1 MKILGSGKVDDFK
14 KVAFS
19 DRVLSNMDVKPGDS
33 VIFYKKAGESGVSMF
48 RAEGSNLTSECD
60 APARLHLREAPAKMR
75 MFLIGGIALTVVALA
90 MIGLSAKDMPIYF
103 MIGAALCGV
112 LAIAA
117 MAMAVVITK
126 KIDNPADGQALVT
139 VGGL

>member
-60 APARLHLREAPAKMR
+60 SPARLHLREAPAKMR
-75 MFLIGGIALTVVALA
+75 TFLIGGIALTVVALV
-90 MIGLSAKDMPIYF
+90 MMGLSAKDMPLMF
-103 MIGAALCGV
+103 LIGGALCSI

-117 MAMAVVITK
+117 MVMGVIITK
-126 KIDNPADGQALVT
+126 KIVIIIVFIMVRL
-139 VGGL
+139 GGS